1 MASDPRPPVVLLMGS
16 TASGKT
22 ELARTLCG
30 EFPLDVVSVDSAM
43 VYRGMNIGTAK
54 PDADFLRQ
62 CPHRLIDICD
72 PAEAYSAGR
81 FLVDANREIEQIHNA
96 GRIPLLVGGTMLY
109 FRALQQGLAS
119 LPAADPVIRAELDA
133 EATRI
138 GWPAVHE
145 TLAQVDPAAAARIK
159 PQDGQRIQRA
169 LEVYRLSGQTLS
181 YLQATAQASVQP
193 RDWLKLA
200 LWPSDL
206 EAQRVRIGN
215 RFRAML
221 DAGFVAEVE
230 MLKQRPDILPGLP
243 SMRAVGY
250 RQIWEFL
257 QGRCELAE
265 AERRGVIATCQLAK
279 RQRTWLRAEKHLFR
293 MDTGRGA
300 ADSALHHLAGKI
312 PRSP

>member
-1 MASDPRPPVVLLMGS
+1 MGS

-22 ELARTLCG
+22 ELARTLCA
-30 EFPLDVVSVDSAM
+30 ELPLDLVSVDSAM

-54 PDADFLRQ
+54 PDAAFLRQ

-138 GWPAVHE
+138 GWPAMHE

-181 YLQATAQASVQP
+181 YLQATAQSSVHA

-200 LWPSDL
+200 LWPSNL
-206 EAQRVRIGN
+206 EDQRVRIGN

-221 DAGFVAEVE
+221 DAGFVDEVE
-230 MLKQRPDILPGLP
+230 MLKQRPDIHHGLP

-312 PRSP
+312 PRGH